1 MTRRRKPEADI
12 SKAEDDPVI
21 EADIES
27 FPASDP
33 PAWIPARIGPAVPIR
48 PEELS
53 SARNEEKTM
62 HDTRIDLP
70 SNVRGTVI
78 GLLQARLADAAD
90 LASQAK
96 QAHWNVKG
104 PSFIALHELFDQV
117 ATTVREHTDM
127 IAERIT
133 TLGGTA
139 EGTVRAAAKQ
149 STLKEYPIDI
159 IEGRAHVATLA
170 DALASFGAKVRSNIE
185 EAAEAGDQGTADLF
199 TEISRSIDKTL
210 WFVEA
215 HGQAKS

>member
-1 MTRRRKPEADI
+1 MARKPEMDPPET
-12 SKAEDDPVI
+12 EDDPVI

-33 PAWIPARIGPAVPIR
+33 PGWIPARIGPAVPITAKDLPSKR
-48 PEELS
+48 DQEI
-53 SARNEEKTM
+53 AM

-70 SNVRGTVI
+70 SNIRGTVI
-78 GLLQARLADAAD
+78 GLLQARLADAVD

-117 ATTVREHTDM
+117 ATTVREHADT

-133 TLGGTA
+133 ALGGTA
-139 EGTVRAAAKQ
+139 EGTARVAAKQ
-149 STLKEYPIDI
+149 STLKEYPLDI
-159 IEGRAHVATLA
+159 VDGRAHVSALA
-170 DALASFGAKVRSNIE
+170 DALAAFGAKVRHNIE
-185 EAAEAGDQGTADLF
+185 EAIEAGDQGTADLF
-199 TEISRSIDKTL
+199 TEVSRSIDKTL

-215 HGQAKS
+215 HGQTNA

>member
-1 MTRRRKPEADI
+1 MTRRRKPETDAP
-12 SKAEDDPVI
+12 KAEDDPVI

-33 PAWIPARIGPAVPIR
+33 PGWIPARIGPAVPIPAKDLPSKR
-48 PEELS
+48 DQEI
-53 SARNEEKTM
+53 AM

-70 SNVRGTVI
+70 SNVRGTAV
-78 GLLQARLADAAD
+78 GLLRARLADAVD

-117 ATTVREHTDM
+117 ATTVREHADT

-133 TLGGTA
+133 ALGGTA
-139 EGTVRAAAKQ
+139 EGTARVAAKQ
-149 STLKEYPIDI
+149 STLKEYPLDI
-159 IEGRAHVATLA
+159 VDGRAHVSALA
-170 DALASFGAKVRSNIE
+170 DALAAFGAKVRHNIE
-185 EAAEAGDQGTADLF
+185 EAIEAGDQGTADLF
-199 TEISRSIDKTL
+199 TEVSRSIDKTL

-215 HGQAKS
+215 HGQTNA

>member
-1 MTRRRKPEADI
+1 MTRQHKSDT
-12 SKAEDDPVI
+12 SKSENDPVI

-27 FPASDP
+27 FPASDAP
-33 PAWIPARIGPAVPIR
+33 GWIPARIGPAVPVQ
-48 PEELS
+48 PEPGS
-53 SARNEEKTM
+53 SERNREMVM

-70 SNVRGTVI
+70 SNVRGTAI
-78 GLLQARLADAAD
+78 GLLQARLADAVD

-104 PSFIALHELFDQV
+104 PNFMALHELFDQV
-117 ATTVREHTDM
+117 AAMVREHADT

-133 TLGGTA
+133 ALGGTA
-139 EGTVRAAAKQ
+139 EGTARVAAEQ
-149 STLKEYPIDI
+149 SSLKEYPLDI
-159 IEGRAHVATLA
+159 VEGRAHVAALA
-170 DALASFGAKVRSNIE
+170 DVLAAFGAHVRRNID

-215 HGQAKS
+215 HGQARA